1 MQKIILRDGL
11 TIHYRQA
18 GKGPPLL
25 LQHGWGGSSLYWQA
39 TIDYL
44 SEFRTVYALD
54 LPGFG
59 QSPPMT
65 SGKAT
70 PERLFA
76 ILVEFIEQLKLEHFD
91 LIGHSFGCNLVSFMA
106 AEMPDQ
112 VRRLILTCPAT
123 YRNNNERR
131 LINIVHQAME
141 IGLLMRRPWIGNV
154 PQLYR
159 RISQRFFYRL
169 PEDDLILKEGFLD
182 FLRMDRRTAMES
194 AVSAASKRVNDMLRA
209 IRTPT
214 LVLGTSDDQIMPRH
228 GPATVSQLI
237 PNSRL
242 VWIEQCGHLPMVERP
257 DVYHWIVRDFLFKD
271 LPEHVGQPTYHP
283 SLQPSLAAAAAAAV
297 TSGPPHVVTMPT
309 LVTTPDVPNQ
319 NNHHE
324 QPAQQP
330 AQQPTQSPAQ
340 PPAQPS
346 SNEPPPAPVE
356 VRTRNVD
363 IDEMEE
369 EEEEKEGRNGVQ
381 VITRLIPS
389 PIRKQVGQ
397 ITAEQIARISRQ
409 RPKSVQKR
417 HHALP
422 KQRAVRVS
430 KRQLLERQAM
440 QASGNPKQQAL
451 AASSSPEHN
460 DQSPEYASI
469 ELAQEAAAAAKKAAE
484 AAAKQAAE
492 AAQRAVA
499 AAEQA
504 LEAQHAAEAQKAAL
518 EAQEAVEKAQQ
529 VLARAFPSDGD
540 NADNADQADQA
551 NQSAQP
557 DNSHAA
563 QPVQI
568 GVANEP
574 GRPSPSTPAQGESP
588 TTSPAHSPGET
599 GETARETHA
608 DQPQGGQAAAG
619 GTSPEAATYPTAGTT
634 ETEAESANAA
644 GTSGTP
650 GTTNDEQ
657 QQS

>member
-1 MQKIILRDGL
+1 
-11 TIHYRQA
+11 
-18 GKGPPLL
+18 
-25 LQHGWGGSSLYWQA
+25 
-39 TIDYL
+39 
-44 SEFRTVYALD
+44 
-54 LPGFG
+54 
-59 QSPPMT
+59 
-65 SGKAT
+65 
-70 PERLFA
+70 
-76 ILVEFIEQLKLEHFD
+76 
-91 LIGHSFGCNLVSFMA
+91 
-106 AEMPDQ
+106 
-112 VRRLILTCPAT
+112 
-123 YRNNNERR
+123 
-131 LINIVHQAME
+131 
-141 IGLLMRRPWIGNV
+141 
-154 PQLYR
+154 
-159 RISQRFFYRL
+159 
-169 PEDDLILKEGFLD
+169 
-182 FLRMDRRTAMES
+182 
-194 AVSAASKRVNDMLRA
+194 
-209 IRTPT
+209 
-214 LVLGTSDDQIMPRH
+214 
-228 GPATVSQLI
+228 
-237 PNSRL
+237 
-242 VWIEQCGHLPMVERP
+242 
-257 DVYHWIVRDFLFKD
+257 
-271 LPEHVGQPTYHP
+271 
-283 SLQPSLAAAAAAAV
+283 
-297 TSGPPHVVTMPT
+297 
-309 LVTTPDVPNQ
+309 
-319 NNHHE
+319 
-324 QPAQQP
+324 
-330 AQQPTQSPAQ
+330 
-340 PPAQPS
+340 
-346 SNEPPPAPVE
+346 
-356 VRTRNVD
+356 
-363 IDEMEE
+363 MEE

-469 ELAQEAAAAAKKAAE
+469 ELAQEAAAAAKK
-484 AAAKQAAE
+484 AAE